1 VHVRSIAQPSHNE
14 IFDWPGCHACQVVRA
29 EQAPQP
35 VNPPVLRR
43 MRQSAP
49 PETPKMKSNMA
60 QRCDN
65 RGETGSKPDLACVQ
79 RALEALA
86 EQGLIVREGGGWKL
100 SPEWAPP
107 QHNTHHRS
115 AGDLAD
121 RLASQRGPKVPH
133 GGERPQRR
141 CHPDPLLLRKR
152 GDRTAGR
159 LRNS

>member
-1 VHVRSIAQPSHNE
+1 
-14 IFDWPGCHACQVVRA
+14 
-29 EQAPQP
+29 
-35 VNPPVLRR
+35 

-60 QRCDN
+60 QCCDN

-115 AGDLAD
+115 
-121 RLASQRGPKVPH
+121 GPKVPH

-152 GDRTAGR
+152 GDRSAGR
-159 LRNS
+159 PEIPKRQCCNRQ